1 MNNKKAV
8 SLLLALLVL
17 APFSNVLAAAGET
30 FIFSAPPRGNA
41 AQEREV
47 YEPIA
52 EYLSQVTGKN
62 IVYKHPDNWL
72 NYQNQMQQGRYDL
85 VFDGPHFIGWR
96 IDKVGHQPL
105 TKLPGELSFV
115 VMARDEKTDINNLA
129 GRTVCGLAPPNLA
142 TLTMYNQFPNP
153 LRQPQVKEVKG
164 FALAFKGVKDQK
176 CDAAIMRDKMYNKLA
191 NSSDFKGKVIW
202 SSQGISNQG
211 FSAGPRFSKKE
222 KQAMMDALMSANAQK
237 PLAKFFER
245 FSKKNKKMLRASAG
259 EYAGLGSLLRDV
271 WGFEQ

>member
-1 MNNKKAV
+1 MNNKKSV
-8 SLLLALLVL
+8 SLLLALLFL
-17 APFSNVLAAAGET
+17 APFSSIAVAAGEA
-30 FIFSAPPRGNA
+30 FVFSAPPRGTA

-47 YEPIA
+47 YDPIA
-52 EYLSQVTGKN
+52 RYLSQVTGKN

-72 NYQNQMQQGRYDL
+72 NYQNQMQLGKYDL

-96 IDKVGHQPL
+96 IAKVGHQPL
-105 TKLPGELSFV
+105 AKLPGELSFV
-115 VMARDEKTDINNLA
+115 VMAKDDKTDFNNLA

-164 FALAFKGVKDQK
+164 FALAFKGVKDQQ
-176 CDAAIMRDKMYNKLA
+176 CDAAVMRDKMYNKLA
-191 NSSDFKGKVIW
+191 NSSNFKGKVIW

-211 FSAGPRFSKKE
+211 FSAGPRFSKNE
-222 KQAMMDALMSANAQK
+222 KQAMADALMSANAQQ
-237 PLAKFFER
+237 PLEKFFNR

-259 EYAGLGSLLRDV
+259 EYSGLGSLLRDV